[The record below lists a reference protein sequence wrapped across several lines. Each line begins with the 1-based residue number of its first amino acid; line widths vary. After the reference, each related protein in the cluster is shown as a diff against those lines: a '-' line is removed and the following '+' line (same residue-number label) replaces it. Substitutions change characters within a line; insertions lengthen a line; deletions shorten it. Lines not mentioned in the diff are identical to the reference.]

1 MAQLNCA
8 VLALDAGL
16 RRQLSEALE
25 STGHA
30 IVGIAEERPAEL
42 EKLLWRGGFDL
53 LLAALDGNPAAV
65 FTAVEALGDRRP
77 ALIMCGPQDESELIL
92 RSMRI
97 GARDYLPLPLR
108 SEALDGIVQSL
119 ILERIT
125 AHASERGTVVGL
137 LGAKG
142 GVGSTSVACQLAW
155 ALQESGSK
163 CTIAD
168 LNLVHGDVA
177 LYHDLSPH
185 FTVADLDRRQGEIDL
200 TYVQSLVTPH
210 ASGVGVVA
218 APALPEEAGRISP
231 ARIQRAVGLMREF
244 NQFALLDLPRDS
256 GEVAVA
262 ALETEDQLILVTQR
276 DVPTLAHT
284 KLHLELLER
293 MAMQRPAVHLVVN
306 RVDAESDLSDRD
318 LNEFLGHSIEHWIP
332 DDRAAMLEAVNSGC
346 SLGEVAPRIAAR
358 KSFQDLAESL
368 RSWCGIGEATQTQ
381 PTRGFARMRDL
392 LRRGRNGVD

>member
-30 IVGIAEERPAEL
+30 IVGIAEERTAEL
-42 EKLLWRGGFDL
+42 EKLLWRNDFDL

-65 FTAVEALGDRRP
+65 FSAVEALGERRP
-77 ALIMCGPQDESELIL
+77 VLVMCGPQNESELIL

-108 SEALDGIVQSL
+108 RDALDEIVQSL

-125 AHASERGTVVGL
+125 TNTSERGSVVGL

-142 GVGSTSVACQLAW
+142 GVGNTSVACQLAS

-185 FTVADLDRRQGEIDL
+185 FTIADLAQRQGEIDL

-218 APALPEEAGRISP
+218 APSLLEEADRVSP
-231 ARIQRAVGLMREF
+231 ARVRRAVGLMREF
-244 NQFALLDLPRDS
+244 NHFALLDLPRDW

-262 ALETEDQLILVTQR
+262 ALETVDQLILVTQR

-284 KLHLELLER
+284 KLHLELLDR
-293 MAMQRPAVHLVVN
+293 MSTARPEVHLVVN
-306 RVDAESDLSDRD
+306 RFDADSDLSDRD
-318 LNEFLGHSIEHWIP
+318 LNEFLGHSIEHSIP
-332 DDRAAMLEAVNSGC
+332 DARAAMLEAVNSGC
-346 SLGEVAPRIAAR
+346 SLGEVAPRISAR
-358 KSFQDLAESL
+358 KSFQDLAGSL
-368 RSWCGIGEATQTQ
+368 RSWCGVDEATHAQ
-381 PTRGFARMRDL
+381 PTRAFARMRDL